1 MDEIKKTGDR
11 IAKVIARA
19 GLASRRGAEKMILD
33 GRVTVNG
40 MVIST
45 PAGNVVVLKIRSALS
60 DKVTFLSNRMVLVVV
75 DVRVA
80 RVVKKPT

>member
-40 MVIST
+40 LVIST
-45 PAGNVVVLKIRSALS
+45 PALNIISS
-60 DKVTFLSNRMVLVVV
+60 DKIVV
-75 DVRVA
+75 DEIPLPSAETTRLW
-80 RVVKKPT
+80 KYNKPIGLVTSEKDE